1 MAEAPNQIAE
11 AASGTGGFGP
21 SGGSVALGAPRFPER
36 SFLKPVIGGATDAIR
51 TFGAARRIVLRPL
64 PQAV

>member
-1 MAEAPNQIAE
+1 MAETPNQIAE

-21 SGGSVALGAPRFPER
+21 SRGSVALGAPRFPER
-36 SFLKPVIGGATDAIR
+36 
-51 TFGAARRIVLRPL
+51 FGAARRIVLRPL